1 MNDERILA
9 YIDEYIELIDK
20 SNEAFVDWIETRNKR
35 ELRLSGKFDQMLKQ
49 ISQKALEEYAQR
61 SPKNSW

>member
-61 SPKNSW
+61 SPKNS

>member
-1 MNDERILA
+1 MTDERILA

-61 SPKNSW
+61 SPKNS

>member
-35 ELRLSGKFDQMLKQ
+35 ELRLSGKFDKMLKQ

-61 SPKNSW
+61 SPKNS

>member
-1 MNDERILA
+1 MTDERILA